1 MQKNVETIEKIIQY
15 INEKP
20 TIELRTVDMMDRI
33 GEFIEVS
40 KMIQKETT
48 RDKIEECLEKV
59 LISEA
64 TFDSNFKQRVRVGL
78 PTF

>member
-48 RDKIEECLEKV
+48 RDKIEECL
-59 LISEA
+59 
-64 TFDSNFKQRVRVGL
+64 
-78 PTF
+78 